1 MASSAALERISMAL
15 AQGRPTRAGGVWG
28 SSYALIT
35 AEAVSRPALLLV
47 PGPLLAEEAVE
58 DLRCFGVPS
67 VLFENLKQAERFL
80 NGGIEV
86 LVADLPSALGELPSL
101 HVLRS
106 TRLSFAPGGRV
117 DLAALPT
124 KLVDAKY
131 ERTASVERPGEF
143 AVRGGILDLYPLTS
157 DLPVRIELSGDEI
170 ESLRTFDPST
180 QGSLDPLPKLEFS
193 LIPEGAPRTAT
204 LLDFLPEKATVILK
218 EPSEM
223 DLRHPKWS
231 EAYAALAR
239 HPVLTLSS
247 LPEPEAENLKI
258 LSLQRFSG
266 VLANVERELEAVR
279 RGHTIVFCANEG
291 EEKRIREV
299 IQVPIEVRRGRLNHG
314 FIFEE
319 LDSVYIP
326 HHELFNRYRLRRS
339 ARRADTR
346 PIDTLLEIE
355 RGDIVVHVTHG
366 IGRFVG
372 IERQK
377 GQEFMVLEYSG
388 SARLFVPVTN
398 LDLVQ
403 KYVGGSENPPPLSTL
418 GGDAWNAAKL
428 RAQAAVEKLA
438 QEMLQIQ
445 ALRAMEMGVAFP
457 EDGEWQREFEAAFPY
472 EETED
477 QLEVAAEISTDMRT
491 TRPMDRLVCG
501 DVGYGKTELAM
512 RAAFRCAV
520 ANRQVA
526 VLVPTTVLA
535 QQHDQS
541 FRERMADYPVRIE
554 SLSRFKTKKEQKA
567 ILKALGE
574 GAIDVV
580 IGTHRLVQ
588 PDVRF
593 KDLGLV
599 VIDEEQRFGVE
610 HKEFLKRIRA
620 TVDVLTLTATPIP
633 RTLHMALL
641 GIRDI
646 SSLMTPPQDRL
657 AIRTEIL
664 PYDERRI
671 REAILFEMQ
680 RGGQIYFVHNRVYN
694 IDKIAARIR
703 MLVPEARVDVG
714 HGQMDEGQLE
724 KAMLRF
730 LAKETDVLVCTT
742 IIESGLDIPNV
753 NTMIINQADMFGLA
767 DLHQLRG
774 RVGRYKRQAFCY
786 LLLPRDRELVPQA
799 KKRLKAIEEF
809 SELGAGFKI
818 AMRDLEI
825 RGVGNLLGREQH
837 GHIAAIGYDLYCRL
851 LEKAVKKT
859 KKQPVVE
866 PLETHVDLGL
876 ETWIPEE
883 YLPDLRTRVEVYRR
897 LTGCRS
903 EESLDEAERETADR
917 FGPLPPPLEGFV
929 RTMRMKIRASAWDL
943 ASVSPGKEGMIAKYR
958 DRKKADELRKRD
970 PNGVRI
976 MDDETILFVGV
987 DLLELLRQKPGV
999 PAPPAPKP
1007 PPQQQPR
1014 PGKARG
1020 K

>member
-1 MASSAALERISMAL
+1 MASAALERLNMAL
-15 AQGRPTRAGGVWG
+15 TQGRPARAGGVWG

-35 AEAVSRPALLLV
+35 ADAVPRPALLLV
-47 PGPLLAEEAVE
+47 ATAIAAEEAVE
-58 DLRCFGVPS
+58 DLRCFGASP
-67 VLFENLKQAERFL
+67 VLFETLKQAERFRDSS
-80 NGGIEV
+80 IEV
-86 LVADLPSALGELPSL
+86 LVADLPSALGELPSP
-101 HVLRS
+101 HVLKS
-106 TRLSFAPGGRV
+106 TRLSFAPGGRLDFPELSV
-117 DLAALPT
+117 Q
-124 KLVDAKY
+124 LVGASY
-131 ERTASVERPGEF
+131 ERTAAVERPGEF
-143 AVRGGILDLYPLTS
+143 AVRGGILDLFPHTS

-170 ESLRTFDPST
+170 ESLRTFDPAS
-180 QGSLDPLPKLEFS
+180 QGSVDKIDQLELS
-193 LIPEGAPRTAT
+193 LIPEGTPRTAT
-204 LLDFLPEKATVILK
+204 LLDFLPEKASVVLR

-223 DLRHPKWS
+223 NLRHPKWT
-231 EAYAALAR
+231 EAYAILAR
-239 HPVLTLSS
+239 RPVLTLSA
-247 LPEPEAENLKI
+247 LPEPDAENLKI

-266 VLANVERELEAVR
+266 VLANVQRELEAVR
-279 RGHTIVFCANEG
+279 RPHTIVFCSNEG
-291 EEKRIREV
+291 EEARLREL
-299 IQVPIEVRRGRLNHG
+299 IPGPLEVRRGRLNHG
-314 FIFEE
+314 FIFEDLE
-319 LDSVYIP
+319 SAYIP

-339 ARRADTR
+339 VRRADTR

-355 RGDIVVHVTHG
+355 RGDVVVHVTHG

-377 GQEFMVLEYSG
+377 KQEFMVLEYSG
-388 SARLFVPVTN
+388 GARLFVPVTN

-403 KYVGGSENPPPLSTL
+403 KYVGGSESPPPLSTL
-418 GGDAWNAAKL
+418 GGEAWNAAKL

-438 QEMLQIQ
+438 QEMIQIQ
-445 ALRAMEMGVAFP
+445 ALRAMELGAAFP
-457 EDGEWQREFEAAFPY
+457 EDAPWQREFETAFPY

-477 QLEVAAEISTDMRT
+477 QLEVAGEIAADMRST
-491 TRPMDRLVCG
+491 KPMDRLVCG

-512 RAAFRCAV
+512 RAAFRSAV

-554 SLSRFKTKKEQKA
+554 SLSRFKSKKDQKK
-567 ILKALGE
+567 ILKDLAE
-574 GAIDVV
+574 GAIDIV
-580 IGTHRLVQ
+580 IGTHRIVQ
-588 PDVRF
+588 SDVRF

-646 SSLMTPPQDRL
+646 SSLTTPPQDRL

-671 REAILFEMQ
+671 REAILFELN
-680 RGGQIYFVHNRVYN
+680 RGGQVYFVHNRVYN
-694 IDKIAARIR
+694 IDRIADRLR
-703 MLVPEARVDVG
+703 LLVPEARIAVG
-714 HGQMDEGQLE
+714 HGQMAEGELE
-724 KAMLRF
+724 ETMLKF
-730 LAKETDVLVCTT
+730 LGKETDVLVCTT

-753 NTMIINQADMFGLA
+753 NTILINQADMFGLA

-786 LLLPRDRELVPQA
+786 LLLPPERDIVPQA

-851 LEKAVKKT
+851 LEKAVRKQ
-859 KKQPVVE
+859 KKQVVVE

-883 YLPDLRTRVEVYRR
+883 YIPDVRTRVEVYRR

-903 EESLDEAERETADR
+903 EESLDEAERQILDR
-917 FGPLPPPLEGFV
+917 FGNLPAPVEGFL
-929 RTMRMKIRASAWDL
+929 RTMRVKIRAAAFDL

-958 DRKKADELRKRD
+958 DRKKAEELKKRD
-970 PNGVRI
+970 PRAVRI
-976 MDDETILFVGV
+976 MDEETILIVERDV
-987 DLLELLRQKPGV
+987 LELLKPR
-999 PAPPAPKP
+999 K
-1007 PPQQQPR
+1007 
-1014 PGKARG
+1014 
-1020 K
+1020 

>member
-1 MASSAALERISMAL
+1 VLDSPALERINRAL
-15 AQGRPTRAGGVWG
+15 AQGRPARAGGVWG

-35 AEAVSRPALLLV
+35 AEAVPRPVLLLL
-47 PGPLLAEEAVE
+47 PTAIAAEEAIE
-58 DLRCFGVPS
+58 DLRCFGVQPA
-67 VLFENLKQAERFL
+67 LFETLKQAERFR
-80 NGGIEV
+80 NGSIDV
-86 LVADLPSALGELPSL
+86 LVGDLTSALGELPSL
-101 HVLRS
+101 QVLRS
-106 TRLSFAPGGRV
+106 AQVCLIPGAKLDLPQLS
-117 DLAALPT
+117 L
-124 KLVDAKY
+124 KLVEGRF
-131 ERTASVERPGEF
+131 ERSAAVEHPGEF
-143 AVRGGILDLYPLTS
+143 AVRGGIIDLFPFTT
-157 DLPVRIELSGDEI
+157 DLPVRIELSGDVI
-170 ESLRTFDPST
+170 ESLRTFDSST
-180 QGSLDPLPKLEFS
+180 QGSIEKIPRIEFNLLPEN
-193 LIPEGAPRTAT
+193 APRTAT
-204 LLDFLPEKATVILK
+204 LFDYLPEKASVVLK

-223 DLRHPKWS
+223 NLRNPRWTES
-231 EAYAALAR
+231 YANLAR
-239 HPVLTLSS
+239 RPVLTLSA
-247 LPEPEAENLKI
+247 LPEPDAENLKI

-279 RGHTIVFCANEG
+279 RSHTIVFCANDG
-291 EEKRIREV
+291 EEQRLREV
-299 IQVPIEVRRGRLNHG
+299 LKSPVEVRRGRLNHG
-314 FIFEE
+314 FLFED
-319 LDSVYIP
+319 LRSAYIP

-339 ARRADTR
+339 VRRADTR
-346 PIDTLLEIE
+346 PIDSLLEIE

-377 GQEFMVLEYSG
+377 KQEFMVLEYAG

-428 RAQAAVEKLA
+428 RAQVAVEKLA
-438 QEMLQIQ
+438 QEMIQIQ
-445 ALRAMEMGVAFP
+445 ALRALELGTAFP
-457 EDGEWQREFEAAFPY
+457 EDGEWQHAFETAFPY

-477 QLEVAAEISTDMRT
+477 QIQVALEIAADMHSTK
-491 TRPMDRLVCG
+491 PMDRLVCG

-526 VLVPTTVLA
+526 ILVPTTVLA

-541 FRERMADYPVRIE
+541 FRERMAEYPIRIE
-554 SLSRFKTKKEQKA
+554 SISRFKTKKEQKK
-567 ILKALGE
+567 ILKDLAE
-574 GAIDVV
+574 GAIDIV

-593 KDLGLV
+593 RDLGLV

-633 RTLHMALL
+633 RTLHMSLL

-646 SSLMTPPQDRL
+646 SSLTTPPQDRL

-671 REAILFEMQ
+671 REAILAELD
-680 RGGQIYFVHNRVYN
+680 RGGQVYFVHNRVYN
-694 IDKIAARIR
+694 IDALAKRLSLI
-703 MLVPEARVDVG
+703 VPEARIAVG
-714 HGQMDEGQLE
+714 HGQMDEGELE
-724 KAMLRF
+724 AAMLKF
-730 LAKETDVLVCTT
+730 LAKEVDVLVCTT

-786 LLLPRDRELVPQA
+786 LLLPRDREIVPQA

-851 LEKAVKKT
+851 LEKAVKKS
-859 KKQPVVE
+859 KKQPVAE

-883 YLPDLRTRVEVYRR
+883 YIPDVRTRVEVYRR

-903 EESLDEAERETADR
+903 EESLDDAEREVLDR
-917 FGPLPPPLEGFV
+917 FGKLPQPVEGFI
-929 RTMRMKIRASAWDL
+929 RTMRVKIRAARWGL
-943 ASVSPGKEGMIAKYR
+943 ASVSPGKEGVIVKYR
-958 DRKKADELRKRD
+958 DRKKAEELRTRD
-970 PNGVRI
+970 PGAVRI
-976 MDDETILFVGV
+976 MDEETILFVGKGP
-987 DLLELLRQKPGV
+987 LELLKD
-999 PAPPAPKP
+999 A
-1007 PPQQQPR
+1007 
-1014 PGKARG
+1014 
-1020 K
+1020 

>member
-1 MASSAALERISMAL
+1 VLSSPALERLNMAL
-15 AQGRPTRAGGVWG
+15 AQGRPARAGGVWG

-35 AEAVSRPALLLV
+35 AQVVPRPLLLLV
-47 PGPLLAEEAVE
+47 PNPIAAEEAVE
-58 DLRCFGVPS
+58 DLRCFGAAP
-67 VLFENLKQAERFL
+67 VLFENLKQVGRFQS
-80 NGGIEV
+80 GTVDV
-86 LVADLPSALGELPSL
+86 LVADLASALGELPSPA
-101 HVLRS
+101 VLRS
-106 TRLSFAPGGRV
+106 TRVAFAPGGKL
-117 DLAALPT
+117 DLPALSL
-124 KLVDAKY
+124 KLVEGGY
-131 ERTASVERPGEF
+131 ERTALVERPGEF

-157 DLPVRIELSGDEI
+157 DLPVRIELAGDDI
-170 ESLRTFDPST
+170 ESLRSFDPGT
-180 QGSLDPLPKLEFS
+180 QGSLDALPRLDFS
-193 LIPEGAPRTAT
+193 LLPPDAPRTAT
-204 LLDFLPEKATVILK
+204 LFDFLPPKASVVMK

-223 DLRHPKWS
+223 NLRHPRWE
-231 EAYAALAR
+231 EAYAILAR
-239 HPVLTLSS
+239 HPVLSLSA
-247 LPEPEAENLKI
+247 LPEPDAENLKI
-258 LSLQRFSG
+258 LSLQRFTG

-279 RGHTIVFCANEG
+279 RKHTIVFCTNDG
-291 EEKRIREV
+291 EEKRLREL
-299 IQVPIEVRRGRLNHG
+299 IKSPIEVRRGRLNHG
-314 FIFEE
+314 FIVEDLQSSF
-319 LDSVYIP
+319 IP

-339 ARRADTR
+339 IRRADTR

-372 IERQK
+372 IERRER
-377 GQEFMVLEYSG
+377 QEFMILEYSG
-388 SARLFVPVTN
+388 GARLFVPVTN

-403 KYVGGSENPPPLSTL
+403 RYVGGSENPPPLSTL

-438 QEMLQIQ
+438 QEMIQIQ
-445 ALRAMEMGVAFP
+445 ALRAMEMGQAFP
-457 EDGEWQREFEAAFPY
+457 ADGEWQREFEAAFPY
-472 EETED
+472 EETDD
-477 QLEVAAEISTDMRT
+477 QLHVATEIAGDMHS

-541 FRERMADYPVRIE
+541 FHERMADYPVRIE
-554 SLSRFKTKKEQKA
+554 SLSRFKTKKDQKK
-567 ILKALGE
+567 ILAGIAE
-574 GAIDVV
+574 GAVDIV

-620 TVDVLTLTATPIP
+620 TVDVLTLSATPIP

-646 SSLMTPPQDRL
+646 SSLTTPPQDRL

-671 REAILFEMQ
+671 REAILFEAN
-680 RGGQIYFVHNRVYN
+680 RGGQVYFLHNRVYN
-694 IDKIAARIR
+694 IESIATRLR
-703 MLVPEARVDVG
+703 LRVPEVRIAVG
-714 HGQMDEGQLE
+714 HGQMDQGELE
-724 KAMLRF
+724 ETMLKF
-730 LAKETDVLVCTT
+730 LAKEIDVLVCTT

-753 NTMIINQADMFGLA
+753 NTILINQADMFGLA

-786 LLLPRDRELVPQA
+786 LLLPPDRPLVPQA
-799 KKRLKAIEEF
+799 QKRLKAIEEF

-859 KKQPVVE
+859 KKQVVVE
-866 PLETHVDLGL
+866 PLETHVDLAL
-876 ETWIPEE
+876 DTWIPED
-883 YLPDLRTRVEVYRR
+883 YIPDLRTRVEVYRR
-897 LTGCRS
+897 LTGCRT
-903 EESLDEAERETADR
+903 EEALQEAEREILDR
-917 FGPLPPPLEGFV
+917 FGAVPPPVEGFI
-929 RTMRMKIRASAWDL
+929 RTMRVKLRAARWDL
-943 ASVSPGKEGMIAKYR
+943 ASVSPGKEGIIAKYR
-958 DRKKADELRKRD
+958 DRKKAEELKKRN
-970 PNGVRI
+970 PEAVRI
-976 MDDETILFVGV
+976 LDAETILFVGKDV
-987 DLLELLRQKPGV
+987 PELLR
-999 PAPPAPKP
+999 PPA
-1007 PPQQQPR
+1007 
-1014 PGKARG
+1014 GAR

>member
-1 MASSAALERISMAL
+1 MLGSPALERLNMAL
-15 AQGRPTRAGGVWG
+15 AQGRPARAGGVWG

-35 AEAVSRPALLLV
+35 AEAVPRPFLLIL
-47 PGPLLAEEAVE
+47 PTPIAAEEAIE
-58 DLRCFGVPS
+58 DLRCFGASP
-67 VLFENLKQAERFL
+67 VLFENLKQAGRFQE
-80 NGGIEV
+80 GAVDV
-86 LVADLPSALGELPSL
+86 LVADLPSALGELPSPI
-101 HVLRS
+101 VLRS
-106 TRLSFAPGGRV
+106 GRLSFAPGAKL
-117 DLAALPT
+117 DLAALSRT
-124 KLVDAKY
+124 LVDSGY
-131 ERTASVERPGEF
+131 ERSASVERPGEF
-143 AVRGGILDLYPLTS
+143 AVRGGILDVFPLTS
-157 DLPVRIELSGDEI
+157 DLPIRVELSGDAI
-170 ESLRTFDPST
+170 ESLRSFDPST
-180 QGSLDPLPKLEFS
+180 QGSLDLVARLDFS
-193 LIPEGAPRTAT
+193 LVPQEAPKTAT
-204 LLDFLPEKATVILK
+204 LFDFLPAKASVVLK

-223 DLRHPKWS
+223 NLRHARW
-231 EAYAALAR
+231 EAAYAILAR
-239 HPVLTLSS
+239 HPVLSLSS

-258 LSLQRFSG
+258 LSLQRFTG

-279 RGHTIVFCANEG
+279 RRHTIVYCANEG
-291 EEKRIREV
+291 EEQRLRELISSPV
-299 IQVPIEVRRGRLNHG
+299 EVRRGRLNHG
-314 FIFEE
+314 FIFED
-319 LDSVYIP
+319 LSSSYIP

-339 ARRADTR
+339 VRRADTR

-372 IERQK
+372 IERRNR
-377 GQEFMVLEYSG
+377 QEFMVLEYAG
-388 SARLFVPVTN
+388 SARLYVPVTN

-403 KYVGGSENPPPLSTL
+403 RYVGGSENPPPLSTL

-438 QEMLQIQ
+438 QEMIQIQ
-445 ALRAMEMGVAFP
+445 ALRAMELGTAFP
-457 EDGEWQREFEAAFPY
+457 QDSEWQREFEAAFPY
-472 EETED
+472 EETDD
-477 QLEVAAEISTDMRT
+477 QLHVAGEIAADMHSTK
-491 TRPMDRLVCG
+491 PMDRLVCG

-512 RAAFRCAV
+512 RAAFRSAV

-554 SLSRFKTKKEQKA
+554 SISRFKTKKEQKK
-567 ILKALGE
+567 ILTGLAE
-574 GAIDVV
+574 GAIDII

-610 HKEFLKRIRA
+610 HKEFLKRVRA

-646 SSLMTPPQDRL
+646 SSLLTPPQDRL

-664 PYDERRI
+664 PYDERQI
-671 REAILFEMQ
+671 REAIVLELA
-680 RGGQIYFVHNRVYN
+680 RGGQVYFVHNRVHN
-694 IDKIAARIR
+694 IDAIAKRLR
-703 MLVPEARVDVG
+703 LLVPEARISIG
-714 HGQMDEGQLE
+714 HGQMDEGDLE
-724 KAMLRF
+724 KTMLQF
-730 LAKETDVLVCTT
+730 LAKEIDVLVCTT

-753 NTMIINQADMFGLA
+753 NTMIINQADIFGLA

-774 RVGRYKRQAFCY
+774 RVGRYKRQAYCY
-786 LLLPRDRELVPQA
+786 LLLPPDRPLIPQA
-799 KKRLKAIEEF
+799 QKRLKAIEEF

-859 KKQPVVE
+859 RRQPVAE

-876 ETWIPEE
+876 DTWIPED
-883 YLPDLRTRVEVYRR
+883 YIPDLRTRVEVYRR

-903 EESLDEAERETADR
+903 EESLDEAEREVLDR
-917 FGPLPPPLEGFV
+917 FGKIPPPVEGFI
-929 RTMRMKIRASAWDL
+929 RTMRVKIRASYWEL
-943 ASVSPGKEGMIAKYR
+943 ASVSPGTEGPIAKYR
-958 DRKKADELRKRD
+958 DRKKAEELRRLHPD
-970 PNGVRI
+970 AVRI
-976 MDDETILFVGV
+976 VDAETILFVGKSV
-987 DLLELLRQKPGV
+987 IDVLR
-999 PAPPAPKP
+999 PPAAAS
-1007 PPQQQPR
+1007 R
-1014 PGKARG
+1014 MT
-1020 K
+1020 

>member
-1 MASSAALERISMAL
+1 MASAALERISMTL
-15 AQGRPTRAGGVWG
+15 AQGRPARAGGVWG
-28 SSYALIT
+28 SSYALII
-35 AEAVSRPALLLV
+35 AEAVRGPAVLV
-47 PGPLLAEEAVE
+47 VPSPIAAEEAVE
-58 DLRCFGVPS
+58 DLRCFGLDP
-67 VLFENLKQAERFL
+67 VLFETLRQAEGLRRGAL
-80 NGGIEV
+80 RT
-86 LVADLPSALGELPSL
+86 LVTDFAAAMGELPSPQTL
-101 HVLRS
+101 DHARLVFVPGTGMDLS
-106 TRLSFAPGGRV
+106 TFPLQ
-117 DLAALPT
+117 
-124 KLVDAKY
+124 LVEAGY
-131 ERTASVERPGEF
+131 ERAASVERPGEF
-143 AVRGGILDLYPLTS
+143 SVRGGILDVFPPS
-157 DLPVRIELSGDEI
+157 QDAPVRIELSGNAV
-170 ESLRTFDPST
+170 ESIRAFDPAT
-180 QGSLDPLPKLEFS
+180 QRSLETLPRLDFS
-193 LIPEGAPRTAT
+193 LLSESAPRTAT
-204 LLDFLPEKATVILK
+204 LLDFLPAGATVVLK
-218 EPSEM
+218 EPSEL

-231 EAYAALAR
+231 EAYSTLGR
-239 HPVLTLSS
+239 HPILTMTS
-247 LPEPEAENLKI
+247 LPEPDAENFRI

-266 VLANVERELEAVR
+266 VLANVERELETVR
-279 RGHTIVFCANEG
+279 RRHTIIFCLNEG
-291 EEKRIREV
+291 EEERLRELV
-299 IQVPIEVRRGRLNHG
+299 RVPVEIRRGRLNHG
-314 FIFEE
+314 FIFEDFE
-319 LDSVYIP
+319 SAYIP
-326 HHELFNRYRLRRS
+326 HHQLFNRYRLRRS

-355 RGDIVVHVTHG
+355 RGDIVVHLTHG

-377 GQEFMVLEYSG
+377 NQEFMVLQYAG
-388 SARLFVPVTN
+388 SARLYVPVTN

-428 RAQAAVEKLA
+428 KAQAAVEKLA
-438 QEMLQIQ
+438 QEMIQIQ
-445 ALRAMEMGVAFP
+445 ALRQMELKTAFP
-457 EDGEWQREFEAAFPY
+457 HDGEWQKAFESAFPY
-472 EETED
+472 EETDD
-477 QLEVAAEISTDMRT
+477 QLQVADDIAADMRLPK
-491 TRPMDRLVCG
+491 PMDRLVCG

-512 RAAFRCAV
+512 RASFRTAV

-541 FRERMADYPVRIE
+541 FRERMADYPIRVE
-554 SLSRFKTKKEQKA
+554 SLSRFKSKKDQKG
-567 ILKALGE
+567 ILRDLAE
-574 GAIDVV
+574 GSIDII

-646 SSLMTPPQDRL
+646 STLTTPPQDRL
-657 AIRTEIL
+657 AIQTVIL

-671 REAILFEMQ
+671 REAILFEMG
-680 RGGQIYFVHNRVYN
+680 RGGQVYFVHNRVHD
-694 IDKIAARIR
+694 IDAIARRLR
-703 MLVPEARVDVG
+703 MIVPEARMAVG
-714 HGQMDEGQLE
+714 HGQMDEHQLE
-724 KAMLRF
+724 AAMLKF
-730 LAKETDVLVCTT
+730 LAKEVDVLVCTT

-753 NTMIINQADMFGLA
+753 NTILINQADIFGLA

-786 LLLPRDRELVPQA
+786 LLLPQNREIIPQA

-851 LEKAVKKT
+851 LEKAVRKT
-859 KKQPVVE
+859 RKQPVVE

-876 ETWIPEE
+876 DTWIPETHI
-883 YLPDLRTRVEVYRR
+883 PDLRTRVEIYRR
-897 LTGCRS
+897 LTGCRT
-903 EESLDEAERETADR
+903 EEELDSAEREMIDR
-917 FGPLPPPLEGFV
+917 FGPTPPPVEGFL
-929 RTMRMKIRASAWDL
+929 RTMRVKIRAAQWDL

-958 DRKKADELRKRD
+958 DRRKAEELRKRD
-970 PNGVRI
+970 PRSVRVV
-976 MDDETILFVGV
+976 DGETLLFVGV
-987 DLLELLRQKPGV
+987 NLLDLLRRD
-999 PAPPAPKP
+999 A
-1007 PPQQQPR
+1007 
-1014 PGKARG
+1014 
-1020 K
+1020 

>member
-1 MASSAALERISMAL
+1 MASAALERLGMAL
-15 AQGRPTRAGGVWG
+15 AQGRPARAGGVWG
-28 SSYALIT
+28 SSYALIA
-35 AEAVSRPALLLV
+35 AEAVPRPALLLLAT
-47 PGPLLAEEAVE
+47 PLAAEEAVE
-58 DLRCFGVPS
+58 DLRCFGASPL
-67 VLFENLKQAERFL
+67 LFETLKQAERFRE
-80 NGGIEV
+80 GAVDV
-86 LVADLPSALGELPSL
+86 LVADLPAALGELPSL
-101 HVLRS
+101 HVLKS
-106 TRLSFAPGGRV
+106 TRLAFAAGGKI
-117 DLAALPT
+117 DLP
-124 KLVDAKY
+124 KLSLELVEGRY
-131 ERTASVERPGEF
+131 ERTAAVERPGEF
-143 AVRGGILDLYPLTS
+143 AVRGGILDLFPLTS
-157 DLPVRIELSGDEI
+157 DLPVRIELSGNSI
-170 ESLRTFDPST
+170 ESLRSFDPAT
-180 QGSLDPLPKLEFS
+180 QGSLEKIDRLEFS

-204 LLDFLPEKATVILK
+204 LIDFLPEKAAVVLR

-231 EAYAALAR
+231 EAYANLAR
-239 HPVLTLSS
+239 HAVLTLSA
-247 LPEPEAENLKI
+247 LPEPGAENLKI

-279 RGHTIVFCANEG
+279 RGHTIVFCSNDG
-291 EEKRIREV
+291 EEERLREV
-299 IQVPIEVRRGRLNHG
+299 LHGPVEVRRGRLNHG
-314 FIFEE
+314 FIFED
-319 LDSVYIP
+319 LDSAFIP
-326 HHELFNRYRLRRS
+326 HHQLFNRYRLRRS

-346 PIDTLLEIE
+346 PIDSLLEIE

-377 GQEFMVLEYSG
+377 NQEFMVLAYAG
-388 SARLFVPVTN
+388 SAKLFVPVTN

-418 GGDAWNAAKL
+418 GGEVWNAAKL

-438 QEMLQIQ
+438 QEMIQIQ
-445 ALRAMEMGVAFP
+445 ALRAMELGTAFP
-457 EDGEWQREFEAAFPY
+457 EDGEWQRAFESAFPY

-477 QLEVAAEISTDMRT
+477 QLQVADEISADMHST
-491 TRPMDRLVCG
+491 KPMDRLVCG

-541 FRERMADYPVRIE
+541 FRERMADYPIRVE
-554 SLSRFKTKKEQKA
+554 SLSRFKTKKEQKK
-567 ILKALGE
+567 ILKELAE
-574 GAIDVV
+574 GAVDVV

-593 KDLGLV
+593 RDLGLV

-646 SSLMTPPQDRL
+646 SSLTTPPQDRL

-664 PYDERRI
+664 PYDERQI
-671 REAILFEMQ
+671 REAVLAELT
-680 RGGQIYFVHNRVYN
+680 RGGQIYFVHNRVYS
-694 IDKIAARIR
+694 IDQVARRLALI
-703 MLVPEARVDVG
+703 VPEARIGVG
-714 HGQMDEGQLE
+714 HGQMDEGELE
-724 KAMLRF
+724 DTMLKF

-753 NTMIINQADMFGLA
+753 NTILINQADMFGLA

-786 LLLPRDRELVPQA
+786 LLLPREREIVPQA

-851 LEKAVKKT
+851 LEKAVRKT

-883 YLPDLRTRVEVYRR
+883 YIPDVRTRVEVYRR

-903 EESLDEAERETADR
+903 EESLEAAEREVSDR
-917 FGPLPPPLEGFV
+917 FGKIPPPVEGFL
-929 RTMRMKIRASAWDL
+929 RTMRVKIRAAQWDL
-943 ASVSPGKEGMIAKYR
+943 ASVSPGKDGVIVKYR
-958 DRKKADELRKRD
+958 DRKKAEELRKRD
-970 PNGVRI
+970 PNSVRI
-976 MDDETILFVGV
+976 MDEETILLVGRDVV
-987 DLLELLRQKPGV
+987 DLLRQ
-999 PAPPAPKP
+999 
-1007 PPQQQPR
+1007 R
-1014 PGKARG
+1014 PGG
-1020 K
+1020 Q

>member
-1 MASSAALERISMAL
+1 LERITMAL
-15 AQGRPTRAGGVWG
+15 AQGRPARAGGVWG
-28 SSYALIT
+28 SSYALIM
-35 AEAVSRPALLLV
+35 AEAVPRPALLLV
-47 PGPLLAEEAVE
+47 ATAIAAEEAVE
-58 DLRCFGVPS
+58 DLRCFGLSPT
-67 VLFENLKQAERFL
+67 LFENLKQAERFRS
-80 NGGIEV
+80 GAIEV
-86 LVADLPSALGELPSL
+86 LVADLPTALGELPSI

-106 TRLSFAPGGRV
+106 TRLSFAPGGRL
-117 DLAALPT
+117 DLPKLSVQ
-124 KLVDAKY
+124 LVDAAY
-131 ERTASVERPGEF
+131 ERTAGVERPGEF
-143 AVRGGILDLYPLTS
+143 AVRGGILDLFPLTQ
-157 DLPVRIELSGDEI
+157 DLPVRVELSGDEI
-170 ESLRTFDPST
+170 ESLRTFDPGT
-180 QGSLDPLPKLEFS
+180 QGSLDKIDRLEFS

-204 LLDFLPEKATVILK
+204 LLDFLPEKATVVLR

-239 HPVLTLSS
+239 HPVLTLST
-247 LPEPEAENLKI
+247 LPEPDAENLKI
-258 LSLQRFSG
+258 LSLQRFTG
-266 VLANVERELEAVR
+266 VLANVQRELEAVR
-279 RGHTIVFCANEG
+279 RPHTVVFCSNEG
-291 EEKRIREV
+291 EEKRLRELLTGAV
-299 IQVPIEVRRGRLNHG
+299 EIRRGRLNHG
-314 FIFEE
+314 FIFED
-319 LDSVYIP
+319 LQSVYIP

-339 ARRADTR
+339 VRRADTR

-372 IERQK
+372 IERRAAEKSNVKPWEGGPAKKQ
-377 GQEFMVLEYSG
+377 GPMQEFMVLEYAG

-403 KYVGGSENPPPLSTL
+403 KYVGGSESPPPLSTL
-418 GGDAWNAAKL
+418 GGEAWNAAKL

-438 QEMLQIQ
+438 QEMIQIQ
-445 ALRAMEMGVAFP
+445 AMRAMELGAAFP
-457 EDGEWQREFEAAFPY
+457 PDGEWQREFETAFPY
-472 EETED
+472 EETDD
-477 QLEVAAEISTDMRT
+477 QLHVAGEIAGDMHSTK
-491 TRPMDRLVCG
+491 PMDRLVCG

-512 RAAFRCAV
+512 RAAFRSAV

-554 SLSRFKTKKEQKA
+554 SLSRFKSKKEQKK
-567 ILKALGE
+567 ILKELAE
-574 GAIDVV
+574 GSIDVV

-646 SSLMTPPQDRL
+646 SSLTTPPQDRL

-671 REAILFEMQ
+671 REAILHEIH
-680 RGGQIYFVHNRVYN
+680 RGGQVYFVHNRVYN

-703 MLVPEARVDVG
+703 MLVPEARVGVG
-714 HGQMDEGQLE
+714 HGQMGEGELE
-724 KAMLRF
+724 EEMLKF
-730 LAKETDVLVCTT
+730 LAKEHDVLVCTT

-753 NTMIINQADMFGLA
+753 NTIIINQADMFGLA

-786 LLLPRDRELVPQA
+786 LLLPPERDIVPQA

-837 GHIAAIGYDLYCRL
+837 GHIVAIGYDLYCRL
-851 LEKAVKKT
+851 LEKAVKKQ
-859 KKQPVVE
+859 KKQVVVE
-866 PLETHVDLGL
+866 PLETAVDLGL

-883 YLPDLRTRVEVYRR
+883 YIPDVRTRVEIYRR
-897 LTGCRS
+897 LTASRS
-903 EESLDEAERETADR
+903 EESLDVAEREIVDR
-917 FGPLPPPLEGFV
+917 FGPIPSPVEGFI
-929 RTMRMKIRASAWDL
+929 RTMRVKIRAAAFDL
-943 ASVSPGKEGMIAKYR
+943 ASVSPGKEGVIAKYR
-958 DRKKADELRKRD
+958 DRRKAEELRKRD
-970 PNGVRI
+970 PNAVRI
-976 MDDETILFVGV
+976 MDEETILFVGRDVV
-987 DLLELLRQKPGV
+987 DLLHPKA
-999 PAPPAPKP
+999 PA
-1007 PPQQQPR
+1007 R
-1014 PGKARG
+1014 SR
-1020 K
+1020 

>member
-1 MASSAALERISMAL
+1 MAL
-15 AQGRPTRAGGVWG
+15 AQGRPARAGGVWG

-35 AEAVSRPALLLV
+35 AEAVPRPLLL
-47 PGPLLAEEAVE
+47 LLPTPIAAEEAVE
-58 DLRCFGVPS
+58 DLRCFGAQP
-67 VLFENLKQAERFL
+67 VLFENLKQAGRFQD
-80 NGGIEV
+80 GAIEI
-86 LVADLPSALGELPSL
+86 LVADLAASLGELPSPQ
-101 HVLRS
+101 VLRS
-106 TRLSFAPGGRV
+106 TRLSFAPGAKV
-117 DLAALPT
+117 DLPALSL
-124 KLVDAKY
+124 KLVEAGY
-131 ERTASVERPGEF
+131 ERTAAVERPGEF
-143 AVRGGILDLYPLTS
+143 AVRGGILDLFPLTA
-157 DLPVRIELSGDEI
+157 DLPLRLELAGTAVD
-170 ESLRTFDPST
+170 SLRTFDPAT
-180 QGSLDPLPKLEFS
+180 QGSLDEVPRLDFS
-193 LIPEGAPRTAT
+193 LVPQDAPRTAT
-204 LLDFLPEKATVILK
+204 LFDYLPPKASVVLK

-223 DLRHPKWS
+223 NLRHPRWE
-231 EAYAALAR
+231 EAYGILAR
-239 HPVLTLSS
+239 HPVLSLSA
-247 LPEPEAENLKI
+247 LPEPDAENLKI
-258 LSLQRFSG
+258 LSLQRFTG
-266 VLANVERELEAVR
+266 VLANVQRELEAVR
-279 RGHTIVFCANEG
+279 RRHTVVFCTNDG
-291 EEKRIREV
+291 EERRLKELIPPPLE
-299 IQVPIEVRRGRLNHG
+299 IRRGRLNHG
-314 FIFEE
+314 FIFED
-319 LDSVYIP
+319 LQTSFIP

-339 ARRADTR
+339 IRRADTR

-355 RGDIVVHVTHG
+355 RGDVVVHVTHG

-372 IERQK
+372 IERRNR
-377 GQEFMVLEYSG
+377 QEFMVLEYSG
-388 SARLFVPVTN
+388 SARLYVPVTN

-403 KYVGGSENPPPLSTL
+403 RYVGGSENPPPLSTL
-418 GGDAWNAAKL
+418 GGDAWNNAKL

-438 QEMLQIQ
+438 QEMIQIQ
-445 ALRAMEMGVAFP
+445 ALRAMEMGAAFP
-457 EDGEWQREFEAAFPY
+457 PDGEWQGEFEAAFQY
-472 EETED
+472 EETDD
-477 QLEVAAEISTDMRT
+477 QLHVAGEIAADMHT
-491 TRPMDRLVCG
+491 SKPMDRLVCG

-526 VLVPTTVLA
+526 ILVPTTVLA

-541 FRERMADYPVRIE
+541 FHERMADYPVRIE
-554 SLSRFKTKKEQKA
+554 SLSRFKTKKEQKK
-567 ILKALGE
+567 ILKELAE
-574 GAIDVV
+574 GSIDVV

-588 PDVRF
+588 PDVKF

-646 SSLMTPPQDRL
+646 SSLTTPPQDRL
-657 AIRTEIL
+657 SIRTEIL

-671 REAILFEMQ
+671 REAVLFELN

-694 IDKIAARIR
+694 IEAVATRLR
-703 MLVPEARVDVG
+703 MLLPEARIAVG
-714 HGQMDEGQLE
+714 HGQMDEGELE
-724 KAMLRF
+724 QAMLKF

-786 LLLPRDRELVPQA
+786 LLLPPDRELVPQA

-859 KKQPVVE
+859 KKQVVVE

-876 ETWIPEE
+876 DTWIPED
-883 YLPDLRTRVEVYRR
+883 YIPDLRTRVEVYRR

-903 EESLDEAERETADR
+903 EEALDEAEREVHDR
-917 FGPLPPPLEGFV
+917 FGKIPPPVEGFI
-929 RTMRMKIRASAWDL
+929 RTMRVKLRAAHWDL
-943 ASVSPGKEGMIAKYR
+943 ASVSPGKEGLIAKYR
-958 DRKKADELRKRD
+958 DRKKAEALRNLH
-970 PNGVRI
+970 PGAVRI
-976 MDDETILFVGV
+976 VDSETILFV
-987 DLLELLRQKPGV
+987 DKPV
-999 PAPPAPKP
+999 IDVLKPPAAA
-1007 PPQQQPR
+1007 PR
-1014 PGKARG
+1014 RK
-1020 K
+1020 

>member
-1 MASSAALERISMAL
+1 MASAALERLNMAL
-15 AQGRPTRAGGVWG
+15 AQGRPAKAGGVWG

-35 AEAVSRPALLLV
+35 ADAVPRPALLLV
-47 PGPLLAEEAVE
+47 GTPLAAEEAVE
-58 DLRCFGVPS
+58 DLRCFGANP
-67 VLFENLKQAERFL
+67 VLFETLKQAERFRD
-80 NGGIEV
+80 GKIEV
-86 LVADLPSALGELPSL
+86 LIADLPAALGELPSPQ
-101 HVLRS
+101 VLQS
-106 TRLSFAPGGRV
+106 TRLSFAPGRKL
-117 DLAALPT
+117 DLP
-124 KLVDAKY
+124 KLSVQLVEAGF
-131 ERTASVERPGEF
+131 ERTAAVERPAEF
-143 AVRGGILDLYPLTS
+143 AVRGGILDLFPPTS

-170 ESLRTFDPST
+170 ESLRTFDAAT
-180 QGSLDPLPKLEFS
+180 QGSIDKIDRLEFS
-193 LIPEGAPRTAT
+193 LLPEGAPRTAT
-204 LLDFLPEKATVILK
+204 LLDFLPGKATVVLR

-231 EAYAALAR
+231 EAYAILAR
-239 HPVLTLSS
+239 HPVLTLSA

-266 VLANVERELEAVR
+266 VLANVQRELEAVR
-279 RGHTIVFCANEG
+279 RPHTIVFCSNDG
-291 EEKRIREV
+291 EEARLRELISGPV
-299 IQVPIEVRRGRLNHG
+299 EIRRGRLNHG
-314 FIFEE
+314 FLFEDLE
-319 LDSVYIP
+319 SVYIP

-339 ARRADTR
+339 VRRADTR

-372 IERQK
+372 IERRVAEAGNAKPWEGGAARKQ
-377 GQEFMVLEYSG
+377 GPTQEFMVLEYAG

-403 KYVGGSENPPPLSTL
+403 KYVGGSESPPPLSTL
-418 GGDAWNAAKL
+418 GGEAWNAAKL

-438 QEMLQIQ
+438 QEMIQIQ
-445 ALRAMEMGVAFP
+445 ALRAMELGAAFP
-457 EDGEWQREFEAAFPY
+457 EDGPWQQEFETAFPY

-477 QLEVAAEISTDMRT
+477 QLQVAGDISDDMHST
-491 TRPMDRLVCG
+491 KPMDRLVCG

-512 RAAFRCAV
+512 RAAFRSAV

-554 SLSRFKTKKEQKA
+554 SLSRFKTKKDQKK
-567 ILKALGE
+567 ILKGLAE
-574 GAIDVV
+574 GAIDIV

-646 SSLMTPPQDRL
+646 SSLTTPPQDRL

-671 REAILFEMQ
+671 REAILFEMN
-680 RGGQIYFVHNRVYN
+680 RGGQVYFVHNRVYN
-694 IDKIAARIR
+694 IEKIAQRLKL
-703 MLVPEARVDVG
+703 LVPEAKIAVG
-714 HGQMDEGQLE
+714 HGQMGEGELE
-724 KAMLRF
+724 ETMLKF

-753 NTMIINQADMFGLA
+753 NTILINQADMFGLA

-786 LLLPRDRELVPQA
+786 LLLPPERDIVPQA

-851 LEKAVKKT
+851 LEKAVRKQ
-859 KKQPVVE
+859 KKQVVAE

-876 ETWIPEE
+876 ETWIPED
-883 YLPDLRTRVEVYRR
+883 YIPDIRTRVEVYRR

-903 EESLDEAERETADR
+903 ESTLDEAEREIVDR
-917 FGPLPPPLEGFV
+917 FGKTPAPVEAFL
-929 RTMRMKIRASAWDL
+929 RTMRLKLRAAAFDL

-958 DRKKADELRKRD
+958 DRKKAEELKKRD
-970 PNGVRI
+970 PHAVRI
-976 MDDETILFVGV
+976 MDDETILIVGRDV
-987 DLLELLRQKPGV
+987 LDLLKPPG
-999 PAPPAPKP
+999 PPA
-1007 PPQQQPR
+1007 R
-1014 PGKARG
+1014 R
-1020 K
+1020 